1 MAQIN
6 SAFPNVF
13 TDKEIKCIEYV
24 VKVFKDAKEYGS
36 ILNVDNDPDNEA
48 RQYATVTMKLSS
60 MI

>member
-24 VKVFKDAKEYGS
+24 VKVFKDAKEYAS

-48 RQYATVTMKLSS
+48 R
-60 MI
+60 